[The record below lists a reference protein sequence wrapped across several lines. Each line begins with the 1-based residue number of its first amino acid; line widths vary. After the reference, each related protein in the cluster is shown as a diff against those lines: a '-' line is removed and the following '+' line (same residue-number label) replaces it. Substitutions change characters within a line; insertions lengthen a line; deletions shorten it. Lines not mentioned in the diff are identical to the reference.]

1 MKVSSK
7 LTSVLTK
14 SKKKLTHNNLETE
27 NLSRVKTYKKKMDFS
42 RKILVVTSLIVA
54 LIISVSLFFMWSLG
68 DLSSLNEIIIGS
80 FAMLTAV
87 TGFVIWKEKNES
99 LVQLMKENPELT
111 DEVREELQET
121 LEENIDKD
129 FN

>member
-1 MKVSSK
+1 
-7 LTSVLTK
+7 
-14 SKKKLTHNNLETE
+14 
-27 NLSRVKTYKKKMDFS
+27 MDFS
-42 RKILVVTSLIVA
+42 RKILVVTSLIVV
-54 LIISVSLFFMWSLG
+54 LIISVALFFMWSLG

-129 FN
+129 F

>member
-1 MKVSSK
+1 MHR
-7 LTSVLTK
+7 LAI
-14 SKKKLTHNNLETE
+14 
-27 NLSRVKTYKKKMDFS
+27 DFS
-42 RKILVVTSLIVA
+42 RKILVVTILIVA

>member
-1 MKVSSK
+1 M
-7 LTSVLTK
+7 
-14 SKKKLTHNNLETE
+14 ETE

-87 TGFVIWKEKNES
+87 TGFVIWKEDFS
-99 LVQLMKENPELT
+99 LIKLFGIIAILLSVFLLS
-111 DEVREELQET
+111 R
-121 LEENIDKD
+121 KD
-129 FN
+129 